1 MPTVITI
8 LFVLSLLGGMGS
20 LLFRQIKTIRTQQVE
35 AKRVFQQRLLAPEWE
50 IYATHLQRDVPE
62 AMKQLYLEFAL
73 LLSEVEI
80 TLENGMTITEFFPLD
95 AQAMLDQKAFQ
106 PEAMDFDC
114 LPFATMRGQELFL
127 RPGTSK
133 ANQTESLICATKTFR
148 PRKNIS
154 TDTAT
159 RIRPI
164 SRSKAII
171 TRSPAIR

>member
-1 MPTVITI
+1 MPTLITI
-8 LFVLSLLGGMGS
+8 LFVLSLLGGLGF
-20 LLFRQIKTIRTQQVE
+20 LLFRQIKTIRTQQAE
-35 AKRVFQQRLLAPEWE
+35 AKRLFQQRLLAPDWE

-127 RPGTSK
+127 RPGSGA
-133 ANQTESLICATKTFR
+133 ANSIYLFDGSDIEVVFTDIADLLNALRRHSEADPRLKT
-148 PRKNIS
+148 P
-154 TDTAT
+154 D
-159 RIRPI
+159 
-164 SRSKAII
+164 
-171 TRSPAIR
+171 